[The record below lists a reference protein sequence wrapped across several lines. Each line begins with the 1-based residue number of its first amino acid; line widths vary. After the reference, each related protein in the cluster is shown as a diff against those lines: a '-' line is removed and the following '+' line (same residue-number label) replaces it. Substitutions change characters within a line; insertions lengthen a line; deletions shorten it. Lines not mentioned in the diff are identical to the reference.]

1 METFNSSTP
10 SSASVDANE
19 TDGAI
24 EFGGSLWN
32 LNSDEFDSVLCRPRR
47 KIKEAV
53 YCIEDRVLEEYNDYS
68 KVGGCNTHR
77 MANVQRLFSDQL
89 CQENYTSEIQ
99 CTDTTCQRS
108 PSDCYNRLFGQKCS
122 LFVKIVDEEGRGL
135 GVMAITDIE
144 RDFFLGEYYGHII
157 DGKTAHAFRR
167 HFLKDKSKGCYIM
180 ELGQSNR
187 TRQRLHIDARDS
199 DCMMK
204 YVNHSCDPNCV
215 VVQKQ
220 VDGLP
225 RLGYLSHKR
234 IRAGEYLSI
243 NYNTGAS
250 DVQSGEE
257 CRCQSSNCKGFF

>member
-32 LNSDEFDSVLCRPRR
+32 QFDSVLCRPRR

-144 RDFFLGEYYGHII
+144 RDFFRRILRTYY
-157 DGKTAHAFRR
+157 
-167 HFLKDKSKGCYIM
+167 
-180 ELGQSNR
+180 
-187 TRQRLHIDARDS
+187 
-199 DCMMK
+199 
-204 YVNHSCDPNCV
+204 
-215 VVQKQ
+215 
-220 VDGLP
+220 
-225 RLGYLSHKR
+225 
-234 IRAGEYLSI
+234 
-243 NYNTGAS
+243 
-250 DVQSGEE
+250 
-257 CRCQSSNCKGFF
+257 